1 MHLWHKSQGLEWK
14 AHLVWDLYARFLV
27 REGTLVQTRSA
38 WGNIG
43 LLALSTPSLLSRYEP
58 WTGRRRRKKENL
70 SNKVASISSF
80 LMQDEQWKVML
91 PYYNYVQIKFPDK
104 VQFEC
109 QVRVREVHALR
120 WAKTYPSTTIFQKN
134 VNVFFVLEVVVKLH
148 DVLVMKNSVK
158 LYFLVNLK
166 GKARSVLL
174 ASFTSAKPAA
184 YTCRRHV
191 PNREGPSL
199 HTKKIFYSTVIH
211 TFSLWWGLA
220 TLLWGIIF
228 AA

>member
-1 MHLWHKSQGLEWK
+1 M
-14 AHLVWDLYARFLV
+14 
-27 REGTLVQTRSA
+27 
-38 WGNIG
+38 
-43 LLALSTPSLLSRYEP
+43 
-58 WTGRRRRKKENL
+58 
-70 SNKVASISSF
+70 
-80 LMQDEQWKVML
+80 
-91 PYYNYVQIKFPDK
+91 
-104 VQFEC
+104 
-109 QVRVREVHALR
+109 
-120 WAKTYPSTTIFQKN
+120 
-134 VNVFFVLEVVVKLH
+134 VKLH

-211 TFSLWWGLA
+211 TLSL
-220 TLLWGIIF
+220 
-228 AA
+228 